1 MTQKKSRH
9 DQFDWV
15 CAAHIPHPEYTP
27 LVITACQRFPTWE
40 PQTWSRCFVGCS
52 SLLHRNSGQEHV
64 ISGQATNALLRLL
77 RFKEYE
83 SSEIK
88 ICPSRQALKIS
99 HLNDLTVGGSCNEK
113 YSALRDPRVGNNRC
127 TPLSFSVS
135 IYCHVQVIFN
145 GNFSSVISREML
157 HCILPWQQRVYLLNH
172 S

>member
-1 MTQKKSRH
+1 M
-9 DQFDWV
+9 
-15 CAAHIPHPEYTP
+15 
-27 LVITACQRFPTWE
+27 
-40 PQTWSRCFVGCS
+40 GCS

-127 TPLSFSVS
+127 TPLSVS
-135 IYCHVQVIFN
+135 TAMF
-145 GNFSSVISREML
+145 R
-157 HCILPWQQRVYLLNH
+157 
-172 S
+172 